1 MRTKNLSILNIEA
14 AIHRNKWRCKQNELT
29 LSTCTYSTS
38 RAEWDGYSDGLPL
51 SPRYESRLEGV
62 SFT

>member
-1 MRTKNLSILNIEA
+1 MSWVSLPVSLYTESGDGV
-14 AIHRNKWRCKQNELT
+14 QS
-29 LSTCTYSTS
+29 STSS
-38 RAEWDGYSDGLPL
+38 RAEWDGCSDGLPL

>member
-1 MRTKNLSILNIEA
+1 MSGNTVSTVILYTVWDLNTKYWSYTSRLD
-14 AIHRNKWRCKQNELT
+14 T
-29 LSTCTYSTS
+29 STS